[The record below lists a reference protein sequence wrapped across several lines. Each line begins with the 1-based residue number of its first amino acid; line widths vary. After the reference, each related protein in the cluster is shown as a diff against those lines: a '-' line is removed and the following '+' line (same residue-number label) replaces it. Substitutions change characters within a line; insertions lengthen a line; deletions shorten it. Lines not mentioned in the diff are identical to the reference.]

1 VSTISPPDDT
11 PSKPVHPGAFD
22 EFGQSISYL
31 IGAISNILSVGGSRF
46 YRQHFGIGLAEWR
59 LMWVLGI
66 EPEMTARRASQVIGL
81 DKAAVSRA
89 IAGLE
94 RRGLLQ
100 GSSDPA
106 DNRQR
111 LIRLSP
117 AGADLYGKMITV
129 SRERQRRLLAP
140 LSGED
145 QRDLASLLRRL
156 HAHLARGEEFD
167 PEATVE
173 EAGRRAE

>member
-1 VSTISPPDDT
+1 
-11 PSKPVHPGAFD
+11 
-22 EFGQSISYL
+22 
-31 IGAISNILSVGGSRF
+31 
-46 YRQHFGIGLAEWR
+46 
-59 LMWVLGI
+59 M
-66 EPEMTARRASQVIGL
+66 GL

-100 GSSDPA
+100 AAADPA

-117 AGADLYGKMITV
+117 AGAGLYSKMIVV

-145 QRDLASLLRRL
+145 QHNLARLLRRL

-167 PEATVE
+167 PEATIVG
-173 EAGRRAE
+173 AGRRTK